1 MSVTSRRGFTL
12 IELLVV
18 IAIIGVLVGLL
29 LPAVQ
34 QAREAARRSSCGN
47 KLKQQGLA
55 AHNYAD
61 KHASRGDNFLPSA
74 MGVNA
79 AGAANST
86 NPTAAT
92 VGWSHI
98 VKILPY
104 GEENNL
110 YTAIGGAG
118 NYVVPDTG
126 SGANAAGSGNSTVEV
141 DWLICPSFV
150 GDTAGQSVYK
160 ANVGTSDETGAS
172 ASASGAFNAKT
183 LDDNG
188 GLGLFQ
194 DKGFASYRDGTSNT
208 LMIVE
213 ENFNENYWEGHAN
226 ASTHGLATGAS
237 VSPIPGTAS
246 QGFPSSPH
254 AGGVNGYCL
263 ADGSSGF
270 LSNTISTATLRALS
284 TANSGDTIGD
294 DRP

>member
-1 MSVTSRRGFTL
+1 MTVTSRRGFTL

-55 AHNYAD
+55 SHNYAD

-79 AGAANST
+79 SGASTVT
-86 NPTAAT
+86 NPVTGVT
-92 VGWSHI
+92 HWSHI
-98 VKILPY
+98 VAILPY

-110 YTAIGGAG
+110 YNAINGAG
-118 NYVVPDTG
+118 NYAVPTG
-126 SGANAAGSGNSTVEV
+126 TNATVEV

-150 GDTAGQSVYK
+150 GTTAGQSVYK

-172 ASASGAFNAKT
+172 ASASGAFTGKT

-188 GLGLFQ
+188 GLGLYQ

-213 ENFNENYWEGHAN
+213 ENFNENYWEGHSN
-226 ASTHGLATGAS
+226 ASTHGLATGTS

-284 TANSGDTIGD
+284 TANGGDTIGD

>member
-1 MSVTSRRGFTL
+1 MTVTSRRGFTL

-61 KHASRGDNFLPSA
+61 KHASRGDNFLPKA

-79 AGAANST
+79 TGAGNST
-86 NPTAAT
+86 NPVAAT

-98 VKILPY
+98 VAILPY

-110 YTAIGGAG
+110 YNAIGGAG
-118 NYVVPDTG
+118 KYVVPTG
-126 SGANAAGSGNSTVEV
+126 GNDTVEV

-150 GDTAGQSVYK
+150 GTTAGKSVYK
-160 ANVGTSDETGAS
+160 ANVGTSNETGTS
-172 ASASGAFNAKT
+172 ATASGAFNAKT
-183 LDDNG
+183 LTNNG
-188 GLGLFQ
+188 GLGLFA
-194 DKGFASYRDGTSNT
+194 DKGFAGMRDGTSNT

-213 ENFNENYWEGHAN
+213 ENFSENYWEGHKN
-226 ASTHGLATGAS
+226 ASTFGLATGAS
-237 VSPIPGTAS
+237 VSPIPGTLS
-246 QGFPSSPH
+246 QAFPSSPH
-254 AGGVNGYCL
+254 SGGVTGYALC
-263 ADGSSGF
+263 DGSSGF
-270 LSNTISTATLRALS
+270 MNPTISKATLRALA
-284 TANSGDTIGD
+284 TGNSGDTIGD

>member
-1 MSVTSRRGFTL
+1 MNVSSRRGFTL

-74 MGVNA
+74 MGVNQ
-79 AGAANST
+79 AGASNVTT
-86 NPTAAT
+86 NPVTGVT
-92 VGWSHI
+92 HWSHI
-98 VKILPY
+98 VAILPY

-110 YTAIGGAG
+110 YNAINGAG
-118 NYVVPDTG
+118 NYAVPTG
-126 SGANAAGSGNSTVEV
+126 TNATVEV

-150 GDTAGQSVYK
+150 GTTAGQSVYK

-172 ASASGAFNAKT
+172 ATASGAFTGKT
-183 LDDNG
+183 LSDNG
-188 GLGLFQ
+188 GLGLYQ

-213 ENFNENYWEGHAN
+213 ENFNENYWEGHSN
-226 ASTHGLATGAS
+226 ASTFGLATGAS

-284 TANSGDTIGD
+284 TCNSGDTIGD

>member
-79 AGAANST
+79 AGAANNT

-98 VKILPY
+98 VSILPY

-110 YTAIGGAG
+110 YNAINGAG
-118 NYVVPDTG
+118 NYAVPTG
-126 SGANAAGSGNSTVEV
+126 VNATVEV

-150 GDTAGQSVYK
+150 GTTAGQSVYK
-160 ANVGTSDETGAS
+160 ANVGTSDEQGVTATN
-172 ASASGAFNAKT
+172 SGTFNAKT
-183 LDDNG
+183 LSDNG
-188 GLGLFQ
+188 GLGLHQ

-213 ENFNENYWEGHAN
+213 ENFNENYWEGHSN
-226 ASTHGLATGAS
+226 ASTHGLATGTS
-237 VSPIPGTAS
+237 VSPIPGLAS
-246 QGFPSSPH
+246 QAFPSSPH

-284 TANSGDTIGD
+284 TCNSGDTIGD

>member
-61 KHASRGDNFLPSA
+61 KHASRGDNFLPCA

-79 AGAANST
+79 TGASNNT

-98 VKILPY
+98 VSILPY

-110 YTAIGGAG
+110 YNAINGAG
-118 NYVVPDTG
+118 NYAVPTG
-126 SGANAAGSGNSTVEV
+126 VNATVEV

-150 GDTAGQSVYK
+150 GTTAGQSVYK
-160 ANVGTSDETGAS
+160 ANVGTSDETGVTATN
-172 ASASGAFNAKT
+172 SGTFNAKT
-183 LDDNG
+183 LSDNG
-188 GLGLFQ
+188 GLGLHQ

>member
-1 MSVTSRRGFTL
+1 MKILSRRGFTL

-74 MGVNA
+74 MGVNG

-86 NPTAAT
+86 NPVAAT

-110 YTAIGGAG
+110 YNAINGKG
-118 NYVVPDTG
+118 NYAAPTG
-126 SGANAAGSGNSTVEV
+126 TNATVEV

-150 GDTAGQSVYK
+150 GTTAGQSVYK
-160 ANVGTSDETGAS
+160 ANVGTSEEEGVS
-172 ASASGAFNAKT
+172 ATSSGTFNAKT
-183 LDDNG
+183 LGDNG
-188 GLGLFQ
+188 GLGLHQ
-194 DKGFASYRDGTSNT
+194 DKGFASMRDGTSNT

-213 ENFNENYWEGHAN
+213 ENYNEDFWAGHLN
-226 ASTHGLATGAS
+226 GSTYGQTGTPVS
-237 VSPIPGTAS
+237 SSPIPGLAS
-246 QGFPSSPH
+246 QQFPSSPH
-254 AGGVNGYCL
+254 AGGVSGYASC
-263 ADGSSGF
+263 DGSSGF
-270 LSNTISTATLRALS
+270 MSATISPATLEALATS
-284 TANSGDTIGD
+284 NNSDTIGD

>member
-74 MGVNA
+74 MGVNQ
-79 AGAANST
+79 AGASNVTT
-86 NPTAAT
+86 NPVTGVT
-92 VGWSHI
+92 HWSHI
-98 VKILPY
+98 VAILPY

-110 YTAIGGAG
+110 YNAINGAG
-118 NYVVPDTG
+118 NYAVPTG
-126 SGANAAGSGNSTVEV
+126 VNATVEV

-150 GDTAGQSVYK
+150 GTTAGQSVYK
-160 ANVGTSDETGAS
+160 ANVGTSDEQGAS
-172 ASASGAFNAKT
+172 ANASGAFTGKT

-188 GLGLFQ
+188 GLGLYQ

-213 ENFNENYWEGHAN
+213 ENFNENYWEGHSN

-284 TANSGDTIGD
+284 TCNSGDTIGD

>member
-1 MSVTSRRGFTL
+1 MTVTSRRGFTL

-74 MGVNA
+74 MGVNQT
-79 AGAANST
+79 GASNVTT
-86 NPTAAT
+86 NPVTGVT
-92 VGWSHI
+92 HWSHI

-110 YTAIGGAG
+110 YNAINGAG
-118 NYVVPDTG
+118 NYAVPTG
-126 SGANAAGSGNSTVEV
+126 TNATVEV

-150 GDTAGQSVYK
+150 GTTAGQSVYK

-172 ASASGAFNAKT
+172 ATASGAFSGKT
-183 LDDNG
+183 LSDNG
-188 GLGLFQ
+188 GLGLYQ

-213 ENFNENYWEGHAN
+213 ENFNENYWEGHSN
-226 ASTHGLATGAS
+226 ASTFGLATGAS
-237 VSPIPGTAS
+237 AGPIPGTVS
-246 QGFPSSPH
+246 QAFPSSPH

-270 LSNTISTATLRALS
+270 MSNTISKATLRALA

>member
-1 MSVTSRRGFTL
+1 MKNKSRQGFTL

-34 QAREAARRSSCGN
+34 QAREAARRSSCSN

-74 MGVNA
+74 LGVNA
-79 AGAANST
+79 AGSASSANPVLDT
-86 NPTAAT
+86 GADLA
-92 VGWSHI
+92 WSHI
-98 VKILPY
+98 VKILSY
-104 GEENNL
+104 GEETNL
-110 YTAIGGAG
+110 YNAINGAG
-118 NYVVPDTG
+118 NYTVPTE
-126 SGANAAGSGNSTVEV
+126 ANATVEV

-150 GDTAGQSVYK
+150 GTTAGQSVYK
-160 ANVGTSDETGAS
+160 ANVGTSDEAGVSATATGAFT
-172 ASASGAFNAKT
+172 GKT

-188 GLGLFQ
+188 GLGLFE

-213 ENFNENYWEGHAN
+213 ENFNENYWEGHSN
-226 ASTHGLATGAS
+226 ASTFGLATGAS
-237 VSPIPGTAS
+237 VSPIPGTVS

-270 LSNTISTATLRALS
+270 LSNTISAATLRALS
-284 TANSGDTIGD
+284 TCNSGDTIGS

>member
-98 VKILPY
+98 VSILPY

-110 YTAIGGAG
+110 YNAINGAG
-118 NYVVPDTG
+118 NYAVP
-126 SGANAAGSGNSTVEV
+126 SGANAVVEV

-150 GDTAGQSVYK
+150 GTTAGQSVYK
-160 ANVGTSDETGAS
+160 ANVGTSDETGAT
-172 ASASGAFNAKT
+172 ATASGTFNAKT
-183 LDDNG
+183 LSDNG
-188 GLGLFQ
+188 GLGLHQ

-213 ENFNENYWEGHAN
+213 ENFNENYWEGHSN

-246 QGFPSSPH
+246 QAFPSSPH

>member
-1 MSVTSRRGFTL
+1 MTVTSRRGFTL

-74 MGVNA
+74 MGVNQ
-79 AGAANST
+79 AGASTVT
-86 NPTAAT
+86 NPVTGVT
-92 VGWSHI
+92 HWSHI
-98 VKILPY
+98 VAILPY

-110 YTAIGGAG
+110 YNAINGAG
-118 NYVVPDTG
+118 NYAVPTG
-126 SGANAAGSGNSTVEV
+126 TNATVEV

-150 GDTAGQSVYK
+150 GTTAGQSVYK

-172 ASASGAFNAKT
+172 ATASGAFSGKT
-183 LDDNG
+183 LSDNG
-188 GLGLFQ
+188 GLGLYQ

-213 ENFNENYWEGHAN
+213 ENFNENYWEGHSN

-237 VSPIPGTAS
+237 VSPIPGTVS
-246 QGFPSSPH
+246 QAFPSSPH

-270 LSNTISTATLRALS
+270 LSNTISSATLRALS
-284 TANSGDTIGD
+284 TCNSGDTIGD

>member
-18 IAIIGVLVGLL
+18 IAIIGGLVGLL

-98 VKILPY
+98 VSILPY

-110 YTAIGGAG
+110 YNAINGAG
-118 NYVVPDTG
+118 NYAVPTG
-126 SGANAAGSGNSTVEV
+126 TNATVEV

-150 GDTAGQSVYK
+150 GTTAGQSVYK
-160 ANVGTSDETGAS
+160 ANVGTSDETGAT
-172 ASASGAFNAKT
+172 ATASGTFNAKT
-183 LDDNG
+183 LSDNG
-188 GLGLFQ
+188 GLGLHQ

-213 ENFNENYWEGHAN
+213 ENYNENYWEGHSN

-284 TANSGDTIGD
+284 TANSGDAIGD

>member
-1 MSVTSRRGFTL
+1 MTVTSRRGFTL

-74 MGVNA
+74 MGVDQ
-79 AGAANST
+79 AGASTVT
-86 NPTAAT
+86 NPVTGVT
-92 VGWSHI
+92 HWSHI

-110 YTAIGGAG
+110 YNAINGAG
-118 NYVVPDTG
+118 NYAVPTG
-126 SGANAAGSGNSTVEV
+126 TNATVEV

-150 GDTAGQSVYK
+150 GTTAGQSVYK

-172 ASASGAFNAKT
+172 ATASGAFSGKT
-183 LDDNG
+183 LSDNG
-188 GLGLFQ
+188 GLGLYQ

-213 ENFNENYWEGHAN
+213 ENFNENYWEGQSN
-226 ASTHGLATGAS
+226 ASTFGLATGAS
-237 VSPIPGTAS
+237 AGPIPGTVS
-246 QGFPSSPH
+246 QAFPSSPH

-270 LSNTISTATLRALS
+270 MSNTISKATLRALA

>member
-79 AGAANST
+79 AGAANNT

-98 VKILPY
+98 VSILPY

-110 YTAIGGAG
+110 YNAINGAG
-118 NYVVPDTG
+118 NYAVPTG
-126 SGANAAGSGNSTVEV
+126 TNATVEV

-150 GDTAGQSVYK
+150 GTTAGQSVYK
-160 ANVGTSDETGAS
+160 ANVGTSDEQGVTATN
-172 ASASGAFNAKT
+172 SGTFNAKT
-183 LDDNG
+183 LSDNG
-188 GLGLFQ
+188 GLGLHQ

-226 ASTHGLATGAS
+226 ASTHGLATGTS

>member
-55 AHNYAD
+55 SHNYAD

-79 AGAANST
+79 TGASTVT
-86 NPTAAT
+86 NPVTGVT
-92 VGWSHI
+92 HWSHI
-98 VKILPY
+98 VAILPY

-110 YTAIGGAG
+110 YTAINGAG
-118 NYVVPDTG
+118 NYAVPTG
-126 SGANAAGSGNSTVEV
+126 TNATVEV

-150 GDTAGQSVYK
+150 GTTAGQSVYK

-172 ASASGAFNAKT
+172 ASASGAFTGKT

-213 ENFNENYWEGHAN
+213 ENFNENYWEGHSN

-237 VSPIPGTAS
+237 VSPIPGTVS
-246 QGFPSSPH
+246 QAFPSSPH

>member
-1 MSVTSRRGFTL
+1 M
-12 IELLVV
+12 
-18 IAIIGVLVGLL
+18 
-29 LPAVQ
+29 
-34 QAREAARRSSCGN
+34 
-47 KLKQQGLA
+47 KQQGLA

-79 AGAANST
+79 TGASPGT

-98 VKILPY
+98 VSILPY

-110 YTAIGGAG
+110 YNAINGAG
-118 NYVVPDTG
+118 NYAVPTG
-126 SGANAAGSGNSTVEV
+126 TNATVEV

-150 GDTAGQSVYK
+150 GTTAGQSVYK
-160 ANVGTSDETGAS
+160 ANVGTSDEQGVTATN
-172 ASASGAFNAKT
+172 SGTFNAKT
-183 LDDNG
+183 LSDNG
-188 GLGLFQ
+188 GLGLHQ

-237 VSPIPGTAS
+237 VSPIPGRAS
-246 QGFPSSPH
+246 QAFPSSPH

>member
-1 MSVTSRRGFTL
+1 MTVTSRRGFTL

-74 MGVNA
+74 LGVNGS
-79 AGAANST
+79 GARTVT
-86 NPTAAT
+86 NPVTGVT
-92 VGWSHI
+92 HWSHI
-98 VKILPY
+98 VAILPY

-110 YTAIGGAG
+110 YNAINGAG
-118 NYVVPDTG
+118 NYAVPTG
-126 SGANAAGSGNSTVEV
+126 TNATVEV

-150 GDTAGQSVYK
+150 GTTAGQSVYK

-172 ASASGAFNAKT
+172 ATASGAFSGKT
-183 LDDNG
+183 LSDNG
-188 GLGLFQ
+188 GLGLYQ

-213 ENFNENYWEGHAN
+213 ENFNENYWEGHSN
-226 ASTHGLATGAS
+226 ASTFGLATGAS
-237 VSPIPGTAS
+237 AGPIPGTVS
-246 QGFPSSPH
+246 QAFPSSPH

-270 LSNTISTATLRALS
+270 MSNTISKATLRALA

>member
-79 AGAANST
+79 TGAGNST

-110 YTAIGGAG
+110 YNAITGAG
-118 NYVVPDTG
+118 NYAVPTG
-126 SGANAAGSGNSTVEV
+126 TNATVEV

-150 GDTAGQSVYK
+150 GTTAGQSVYK
-160 ANVGTSDETGAS
+160 ANVGTSDEQGVS
-172 ASASGAFNAKT
+172 ATASGTFNAKT

-188 GLGLFQ
+188 GLGLHQ

-213 ENFNENYWEGHAN
+213 ENFNENYWEGHSN
-226 ASTHGLATGAS
+226 ASTHGLATGTS
-237 VSPIPGTAS
+237 VSPIPGLAS
-246 QGFPSSPH
+246 QAFPSSPH

>member
-1 MSVTSRRGFTL
+1 MTVTSRRGFTL

-74 MGVNA
+74 MGVNQ
-79 AGAANST
+79 AGASTVT
-86 NPTAAT
+86 NPVTGVT
-92 VGWSHI
+92 HWSHI

-110 YTAIGGAG
+110 YNAINGAG
-118 NYVVPDTG
+118 NYAVPTG
-126 SGANAAGSGNSTVEV
+126 TNATVEV
-141 DWLICPSFV
+141 DWLMCPSFV
-150 GDTAGQSVYK
+150 GQTAGQTVYK
-160 ANVGTSDETGAS
+160 ANVGTSDDVAAAAS
-172 ASASGAFNAKT
+172 RVLA
-183 LDDNG
+183 DNG
-188 GLGLFQ
+188 GLGVAQ

-213 ENFNENYWEGHAN
+213 ENFNCNYWEGQSN
-226 ASTHGLATGAS
+226 ASTFGLATGAS
-237 VSPIPGTAS
+237 AGPIPGTVS
-246 QGFPSSPH
+246 QAFPSSPH

-270 LSNTISTATLRALS
+270 MSNTISKATLRALA

-294 DRP
+294 DRPWF

>member
-1 MSVTSRRGFTL
+1 MTVTSRRGFTL

-74 MGVNA
+74 MGVNQT
-79 AGAANST
+79 GASNVTT
-86 NPTAAT
+86 NPVTGVT
-92 VGWSHI
+92 HWSHI
-98 VKILPY
+98 VAILPY

-110 YTAIGGAG
+110 YNAINGAG
-118 NYVVPDTG
+118 NYAVPTG
-126 SGANAAGSGNSTVEV
+126 TNATVEV

-150 GDTAGQSVYK
+150 GTTAGQSVYK

-172 ASASGAFNAKT
+172 ATASGAFSGKT
-183 LDDNG
+183 LSDNG
-188 GLGLFQ
+188 GLGLYQ

-213 ENFNENYWEGHAN
+213 ENFNENYWEGHSN
-226 ASTHGLATGAS
+226 ASTFGLATGSSAG
-237 VSPIPGTAS
+237 PIPGTVS
-246 QGFPSSPH
+246 QAFPSSPH

-270 LSNTISTATLRALS
+270 MSNTISKATLRALA

>member
-55 AHNYAD
+55 SHNYAD

-79 AGAANST
+79 SGASTVT
-86 NPTAAT
+86 NPVTGVT
-92 VGWSHI
+92 HWSHI
-98 VKILPY
+98 VAILPY

-110 YTAIGGAG
+110 YNAINGAG
-118 NYVVPDTG
+118 NYAVPTG
-126 SGANAAGSGNSTVEV
+126 TNATVEV

-150 GDTAGQSVYK
+150 GTTAGQSVYK

-172 ASASGAFNAKT
+172 ASASGAFTGKT

-188 GLGLFQ
+188 GLGLYQ

-226 ASTHGLATGAS
+226 ASTHGLATGTS

-246 QGFPSSPH
+246 QAFPSSPH

>member
-1 MSVTSRRGFTL
+1 MTVTSRRGFTL

-74 MGVNA
+74 MGVDQ
-79 AGAANST
+79 AGASTVT
-86 NPTAAT
+86 NPVTGVT
-92 VGWSHI
+92 HWSHI

-110 YTAIGGAG
+110 YNAINGAG
-118 NYVVPDTG
+118 NYAVPTG
-126 SGANAAGSGNSTVEV
+126 TNATVEV

-150 GDTAGQSVYK
+150 GTTAGQSVYK

-172 ASASGAFNAKT
+172 ATASGAFSGKT
-183 LDDNG
+183 LSDNG
-188 GLGLFQ
+188 GLGLYQ

-213 ENFNENYWEGHAN
+213 ENFNENYWEGHSN
-226 ASTHGLATGAS
+226 ASTFGLATGAS
-237 VSPIPGTAS
+237 AGPIPGTVS
-246 QGFPSSPH
+246 QAFPSSPH

-270 LSNTISTATLRALS
+270 MSNTISKATLRALA

>member
-1 MSVTSRRGFTL
+1 MTVTSRRGFTL

-74 MGVNA
+74 MGVNQ
-79 AGAANST
+79 AGASTVT
-86 NPTAAT
+86 NPVTGVT
-92 VGWSHI
+92 HWSHI

-110 YTAIGGAG
+110 YNAINGAG
-118 NYVVPDTG
+118 NYDPPTG
-126 SGANAAGSGNSTVEV
+126 TNATVEV

-150 GDTAGQSVYK
+150 GTTAGQSVYK

-172 ASASGAFNAKT
+172 ATASGAFSGKT
-183 LDDNG
+183 LSDNG
-188 GLGLFQ
+188 GLGLYQ

-213 ENFNENYWEGHAN
+213 ENFNENYWEGQSN
-226 ASTHGLATGAS
+226 ASTFGLATGAS
-237 VSPIPGTAS
+237 AGPIPGTVS
-246 QGFPSSPH
+246 QAFPSSPH

-270 LSNTISTATLRALS
+270 MSNTISKATLRALA

>member
-98 VKILPY
+98 VSILPY

-110 YTAIGGAG
+110 YNAINGAG
-118 NYVVPDTG
+118 NYAVPTG
-126 SGANAAGSGNSTVEV
+126 TNATVEV

-150 GDTAGQSVYK
+150 GTTAGQSVYK
-160 ANVGTSDETGAS
+160 ANVGTSDETGAT
-172 ASASGAFNAKT
+172 ATASGTFNAKT
-183 LDDNG
+183 LSDNG
-188 GLGLFQ
+188 GLGLHQ

-213 ENFNENYWEGHAN
+213 ENFNENYWEGHSN

-246 QGFPSSPH
+246 QAFPSSPH

-284 TANSGDTIGD
+284 TANSGDAIGD

>member
-1 MSVTSRRGFTL
+1 
-12 IELLVV
+12 VV

-98 VKILPY
+98 VSILPY

-110 YTAIGGAG
+110 YNAINGAG
-118 NYVVPDTG
+118 NYAVPTG
-126 SGANAAGSGNSTVEV
+126 TNATVEV

-150 GDTAGQSVYK
+150 GTTAGQSVYK
-160 ANVGTSDETGAS
+160 ANVGTSDETGAT
-172 ASASGAFNAKT
+172 ATASGTFNAKT
-183 LDDNG
+183 LSDNG
-188 GLGLFQ
+188 GLGLHQ

-213 ENFNENYWEGHAN
+213 ENYNENYWEGHSN

-246 QGFPSSPH
+246 QAFPSSPH